1 MTNGNDRLGRLG
13 LGSVAGF
20 AGTLAIQALM
30 AANQRWRP
38 DTMPPIRKNPGEF
51 MVESAEDA
59 LPDRVRQQIPAW
71 AESVAAQ
78 GLGAGYGVTF
88 GALYVGL
95 RPGGGSVLADG
106 ATLGLAA
113 WATGYLGWL
122 PALGLMPP
130 VHRQE
135 TAQVVGPV
143 VHHVL
148 FGVVT
153 VAAYRWL
160 RDWTG

>member
-1 MTNGNDRLGRLG
+1 MAIGGSRLGRLG
-13 LGSVAGF
+13 LGSAAGF
-20 AGTLAIQALM
+20 AGTLAIQAIM

-38 DTMPPIRKNPGEF
+38 DTMPPIRTNPGEF
-51 MVESAEDA
+51 MVESAEEA

-71 AESVAAQ
+71 AEPVVAQ

-88 GALYVGL
+88 GALYGAL

-106 ATLGLAA
+106 AALGLAA

-148 FGVVT
+148 YGVVT

-160 RDWTG
+160 RERMG